1 MMLLSSVRAYQL
13 ESVTV
18 VAPLLTLTAILN
30 VIYEFVVKKNKQEFF
45 TKLLLG
51 ILIFIGV
58 LLIKS

>member
-30 VIYEFVVKKNKQEFF
+30 GIYEFVVKKNKQEFF

>member
-45 TKLLLG
+45 TKILLG